1 MRSVAVDGV
10 DQRIWKAD
18 IKKVDRSAV
27 AAATSAAKAGNKH
40 SALLHIVNAS
50 CSVRLLLSDR
60 SLTYE
65 SSQFL
70 PPDAI
75 ATVDTKKKSVRTKFG
90 TTVRVNISIAPLSD
104 VESSL
109 VQNAQ
114 IEEKLDQV
122 ADQSY
127 QLRQENEELRRLAAS
142 GYLNFVRMVDPL
154 DFCCFVF
161 ILTLGD
167 RAKAAKAMNMKERSF
182 YARVASWATRGRA
195 YKRLFE
201 LVKARKI
208 LGRKGVVPLGASLQS
223 SGVHDESENPKTH
236 AEVLQQIRAGKLDQN
251 ELPQHLQEIL
261 NALLEIN
268 KDNWKSIRD
277 ELVPLIK
284 EILQ

>member
-114 IEEKLDQV
+114 IEEKLDLTKNQAPSQV
-122 ADQSY
+122 EAESVD
-127 QLRQENEELRRLAAS
+127 ENEEKNSRTQHKAHAIRPKQRLKVSA
-142 GYLNFVRMVDPL
+142 
-154 DFCCFVF
+154 
-161 ILTLGD
+161 
-167 RAKAAKAMNMKERSF
+167 
-182 YARVASWATRGRA
+182 
-195 YKRLFE
+195 
-201 LVKARKI
+201 
-208 LGRKGVVPLGASLQS
+208 
-223 SGVHDESENPKTH
+223 
-236 AEVLQQIRAGKLDQN
+236 
-251 ELPQHLQEIL
+251 
-261 NALLEIN
+261 
-268 KDNWKSIRD
+268 
-277 ELVPLIK
+277 
-284 EILQ
+284 